1 MKLVTLGTSHGVPE
15 KDRFCS
21 CNLIETG
28 GGLYVFDAG
37 APLADLLTR
46 GGYRF
51 SDVKAVFIT
60 HSHADHICGIGGFV
74 SLCNWYYKDSAVKF
88 FLPGAAAAD
97 YAKSLSSGVSEPQLS
112 DRLEFYVYGDGE
124 VYRDENITVTACRSG
139 HTADSHSFF
148 IEAEGKRALIT
159 GDLDPGYA
167 SLTERAFSE
176 RTVFTLIECAHQS
189 RQAVLETFSKINAD
203 KLLVTHVGYI
213 VGHEELKKIKSE
225 SGIDFTVVDDGDA
238 FAF

>member
-88 FLPGAAAAD
+88 FLPGAAPAD
-97 YAKSLSSGVSEPQLS
+97 
-112 DRLEFYVYGDGE
+112 
-124 VYRDENITVTACRSG
+124 
-139 HTADSHSFF
+139 
-148 IEAEGKRALIT
+148 
-159 GDLDPGYA
+159 
-167 SLTERAFSE
+167 
-176 RTVFTLIECAHQS
+176 
-189 RQAVLETFSKINAD
+189 
-203 KLLVTHVGYI
+203 
-213 VGHEELKKIKSE
+213 
-225 SGIDFTVVDDGDA
+225 DA
-238 FAF
+238 

>member
-21 CNLIETG
+21 CNLIEAG
-28 GGLYVFDAG
+28 GSLYVFDAG

-46 GGYRF
+46 GGYGF

-60 HSHADHICGIGGFV
+60 HSHADHIGGLSGFV

-88 FLPGAAAAD
+88 FLPDAGSSD
-97 YAKSLSSGVSEPQLS
+97 YVKFLSSGVSEPELS
-112 DRLEFYVYGDGE
+112 ARLEFYVYGDGE
-124 VYRDENITVTACRSG
+124 VYQDENITVTACKSG
-139 HTADSHSFF
+139 HTASSHSFL

-167 SLTERAFSE
+167 SLTDRAFSDS
-176 RTVFTLIECAHQS
+176 TVFTLIECAHQS
-189 RQAVLETFSKINAD
+189 KNAVLDVFAKINAE

-213 VGHEELKKIKSE
+213 VDHEELKKIKSE
-225 SGIDFTVVDDGDA
+225 SGLDFTVVNDGDV
-238 FAF
+238 FEF